1 MHRQN
6 RRRALSHWTAKLLAV
21 KHQNRISENSRDM
34 RKASP
39 KAKTRSRTAR
49 FFPSSASSRSV
60 CALGPP
66 APARVVAIAGGS
78 SARRPGP
85 TARGLAG
92 EAAATVGWGR
102 PGLVLLF
109 RESTAG
115 RSGMAFSVTFQGTQ
129 SISISCFHFNLR
141 FSALLLSHW
150 KFEKDPGPF

>member
-49 FFPSSASSRSV
+49 FFPSSARSRSV

-85 TARGLAG
+85 TARFGG
-92 EAAATVGWGR
+92 RGGGDGRMGR

-109 RESTAG
+109 FRGEYG
-115 RSGMAFSVTFQGTQ
+115 RPVRDGVLGDVSGYTKH
-129 SISISCFHFNLR
+129 FHFL
-141 FSALLLSHW
+141 F
-150 KFEKDPGPF
+150 PF